1 MWERTNNTHT
11 KNSANLAHFMIIFLT
26 YLTKYWLRIV
36 QNADNN
42 AKLCIVLG
50 QPFRSN
56 KMQSL
61 FWTVTRLNWQS
72 LLDVLN
78 NLNCF
83 FFRREYAQHFANLI
97 CFRWEKTNYVRLTNT
112 SNSMNLFQ
120 TIAVHFMPV
129 CVFSHVKTLR
139 KHFDRDC
146 IFSSDE
152 LFRQHINRFFF
163 LNRNEIYTCFIFI
176 DNLLKKSHIK

>member
-1 MWERTNNTHT
+1 
-11 KNSANLAHFMIIFLT
+11 
-26 YLTKYWLRIV
+26 
-36 QNADNN
+36 
-42 AKLCIVLG
+42 
-50 QPFRSN
+50 
-56 KMQSL
+56 
-61 FWTVTRLNWQS
+61 
-72 LLDVLN
+72 
-78 NLNCF
+78 
-83 FFRREYAQHFANLI
+83 
-97 CFRWEKTNYVRLTNT
+97 
-112 SNSMNLFQ
+112 MNLFQ

-163 LNRNEIYTCFIFI
+163 FLNRNEIYTCFIFI